1 MNQVFTFDNYKLTV
15 ERLEPEKQP
24 EKTEFYDKRDF
35 HFSYVLPV
43 IREVVAYTRKKGF
56 EFNHGSVLDRI
67 VASVFYYRL
76 DYELRKLFLKRRV
89 YACGW
94 FIETTFRD
102 IGDFSDKFLRVL
114 KNGTITWQEV
124 TALAGSRKFKDSV
137 VKECK
142 KLTIKKEYRAGKKYY
157 TGGVIENVL
166 NVMNTR
172 AAGAVYKGESIM
184 KRVDK

>member
-1 MNQVFTFDNYKLTV
+1 MSQVFTFDNYKLTV
-15 ERLEPEKQP
+15 EKLEPEKQP

-43 IREVVAYTRKKGF
+43 IREVVTYTRKKGF

-76 DYELRKLFLKRRV
+76 DYELRRLLLKRRG
-89 YACGW
+89 YAPDW

-102 IGDFSDKFLRVL
+102 IGDFSDKFLNVL
-114 KNGTITWQEV
+114 KFGTIKWKEV
-124 TALAGSRKFKDSV
+124 TDLATSKEFKDSV

-142 KLTIKKEYRAGKKYY
+142 KLTIKKERRAGKEYY

-166 NVMNTR
+166 NVVNTR
-172 AAGAVYKGESIM
+172 AAGVVYKDETVM

>member
-1 MNQVFTFDNYKLTV
+1 MSQVFTFDNYKLTV

-24 EKTEFYDKRDF
+24 LKTEFYDKFDF

-67 VASVFYYRL
+67 VASVFYFQL
-76 DYELRKLFLKRRV
+76 DYELRKLLLLRRG
-89 YACGW
+89 YAPDW

-102 IGDFSDKFLRVL
+102 IGGFSDKFLRVL

-124 TALAGSRKFKDSV
+124 TALATSKEFKDSV

-142 KLTIKKEYRAGKKYY
+142 GLLVKKARRAGKKYH
-157 TGGVIENVL
+157 TGGVIEPVKNVNPL
-166 NVMNTR
+166 AINGT
-172 AAGAVYKGESIM
+172 ESIM

>member
-1 MNQVFTFDNYKLTV
+1 MSQVFTFDNYKLTV

-24 EKTEFYDKRDF
+24 LKTEFYDKFDF

-43 IREVVAYTRKKGF
+43 IRELNEYAIRNSLEVI
-56 EFNHGSVLDRI
+56 HGSVLDRI

-76 DYELRKLFLKRRV
+76 DYELRRLLLKRRG
-89 YACGW
+89 YASDW

-114 KNGTITWQEV
+114 KFGTIKWKEV
-124 TALAGSRKFKDSV
+124 TDLATSKEFKDSV

-142 KLTIKKEYRAGKKYY
+142 GLLVKKERRAGKKYH
-157 TGGVIENVL
+157 TGGVIEPVKNV
-166 NVMNTR
+166 NPFAINGT
-172 AAGAVYKGESIM
+172 ESIM